1 MPCPPDGNHHLLST
15 PTHIYTH
22 IHANHAPP
30 AHPISANSHKT
41 LIRTRSTHVANR
53 TNQHMQHPTQPTDPS
68 NNTTAF
74 ALGQSCITLRIAFM
88 RPCRRDGRLG
98 PGSATVYLFLSFSLS
113 FLVFLDHEQAFTF
126 FFFFFFCLSCRTRL
140 FRTMLH
146 LQERERERECVC
158 VCGAGPARLDL
169 PEETEKLGSWGGGF
183 GD

>member
-126 FFFFFFCLSCRTRL
+126 FFFFFFL
-140 FRTMLH
+140 FVVPDPTVPYDASSAG
-146 LQERERERECVC
+146 ERERECVC
-158 VCGAGPARLDL
+158 VCVWGWTGSARLA
-169 PEETEKLGSWGGGF
+169 
-183 GD
+183 